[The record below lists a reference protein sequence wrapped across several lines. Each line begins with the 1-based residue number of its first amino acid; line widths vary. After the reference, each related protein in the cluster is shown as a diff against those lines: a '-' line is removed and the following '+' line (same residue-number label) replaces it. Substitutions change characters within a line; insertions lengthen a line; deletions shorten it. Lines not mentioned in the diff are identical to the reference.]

1 MLANSNPKKER
12 NLQKESSWT
21 NVYIKDLA
29 PDITENDLDN
39 SFGQYGKITSTAIM
53 KNEDGSSKGFG
64 FVNFDVHEDAVRAS
78 NELNNAPMGNEQKRI
93 VCCRAQK
100 KVERLNELKNKYKII
115 KMEQFSKYN
124 GVNLYVKYLEDDIK
138 EEQLRK
144 EFSVFGTIRSL
155 KIVIDD
161 KQHSRGFGFI
171 CFESAEAAQRAI
183 AEMNNRPLSGTSKPL
198 YVTFHEPKE
207 IRRQKLA
214 QEQLQRKNVRP
225 NLLQPVYP
233 PAGYTYP
240 TTGAP
245 QYMYPP
251 QLIRQPPSRSYP
263 FPTPSN
269 QPPVPYPVSGQPGSR
284 SQGRNPGSSAP
295 RAKNNTM
302 GTRRPLSETDIIE
315 QITQSPEQQRLLVGE
330 KLWAAIYKKDPVRA
344 GKITGMLL
352 DSGLS
357 TEDLMGLLESESLIN
372 SKIEEAVHVLNNYT
386 TQSV

>member
-1 MLANSNPKKER
+1 
-12 NLQKESSWT
+12 
-21 NVYIKDLA
+21 
-29 PDITENDLDN
+29 
-39 SFGQYGKITSTAIM
+39 
-53 KNEDGSSKGFG
+53 
-64 FVNFDVHEDAVRAS
+64 
-78 NELNNAPMGNEQKRI
+78 
-93 VCCRAQK
+93 
-100 KVERLNELKNKYKII
+100 
-115 KMEQFSKYN
+115 MEQFSKYN

-263 FPTPSN
+263 YPTPSN
-269 QPPVPYPVSGQPGSR
+269 QPPVPYPVSGQPGAR

-315 QITQSPEQQRLLVGE
+315 QITQSPEQSRLLVGE